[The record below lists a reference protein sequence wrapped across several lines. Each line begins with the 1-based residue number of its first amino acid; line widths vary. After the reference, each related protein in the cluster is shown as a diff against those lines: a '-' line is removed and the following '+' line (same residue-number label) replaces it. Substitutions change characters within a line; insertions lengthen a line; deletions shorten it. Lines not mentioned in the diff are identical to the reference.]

1 MGFQLPGEWEKR
13 RLGHRRREIRR
24 KKRWVPSNDQM
35 AGKPPQPV
43 AEAGRVTDGLPRR
56 LSLSAD

>member
-35 AGKPPQPV
+35 AGKPV
-43 AEAGRVTDGLPRR
+43 AEAGRVTDGLPHH